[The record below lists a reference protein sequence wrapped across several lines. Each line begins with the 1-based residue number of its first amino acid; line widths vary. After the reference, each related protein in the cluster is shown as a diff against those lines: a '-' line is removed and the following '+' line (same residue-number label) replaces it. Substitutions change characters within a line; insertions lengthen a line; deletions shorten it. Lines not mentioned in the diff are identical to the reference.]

1 LRSLE
6 ECFDEEFRE
15 ICAPSYLGQ
24 SRTLISILLEFI
36 KGRKGVCFVMVERT
50 SLWVKEHPIIT
61 YFVLAYAIS
70 WIIVAPLVASA
81 QGLIDVPIPFS
92 LHYLNDYGPL
102 LAAIITTAIT
112 SGRDGLRD
120 LFQRMIKWR
129 VGWGWVLVA
138 AFSPLAVY
146 AIAVGIVV
154 FLLRDPPPD
163 LSLLGTITYI
173 PFLGW
178 GAWVFW
184 ILTAGIGE
192 ESGWRGYALPKL
204 QGHMSALSA
213 TLIVT
218 LLWVG
223 WHLPR
228 FFYYAGYLEQGFP
241 VLPLVGHGF
250 LALAIVLTFIYNST
264 RGSILMAALFH
275 GGYNFWAASYG
286 AGGAITSTID
296 ALFIIWAVALV
307 VVAGPANLSR
317 KGKHVL

>member
-1 LRSLE
+1 
-6 ECFDEEFRE
+6 
-15 ICAPSYLGQ
+15 
-24 SRTLISILLEFI
+24 
-36 KGRKGVCFVMVERT
+36 MVERT
-50 SLWVKEHPIIT
+50 SPWVKEHPIIT

-81 QGLIDVPIPFS
+81 QGFIDVPIPFA
-92 LHYLNDYGPL
+92 LHYLNDYAPL
-102 LAAIITTAIT
+102 LAAIITTAVA

-154 FLLRDPPPD
+154 FVLGDPPPD

-204 QGHMSALSA
+204 QAHMSALSA

-228 FFYYAGYLEQGFP
+228 FFYYGAYMELSFS
-241 VLPLVGHGF
+241 VLPLAAHGF
-250 LALAIVLTFIYNST
+250 LALAIVLTWLYNST
-264 RGSILMAALFH
+264 RGSILMVALFH
-275 GGYNFWAASYG
+275 GGYNFWATSGG
-286 AGGAITSTID
+286 AGGSITSTID

-307 VVAGPANLSR
+307 VVCGPANLSPKR
-317 KGKHVL
+317 EAHAMKVSCWPV